1 MDPLLE
7 LHLPHAPTSVR
18 VVEPADPRGD
28 ADAEQ
33 KGYARGLAEGEAR
46 AWSRAVQRIDEAVA
60 ELARAREES
69 DRAVAEDTAKLAL
82 GIVREI
88 VRTEIDAGR
97 YDIERLVRE
106 ALHVSGAGRAAC
118 VVHLHAEDL
127 KRLSNVAF
135 RSATRLEADP
145 EVARG
150 DVHVSTPRGIVVR
163 DLDAALASV
172 AERLEEDR
180 E

>member
-1 MDPLLE
+1 VESKLE
-7 LHLPHAPTSVR
+7 LHLSHAPTSVR
-18 VVEPADPRGD
+18 VVAPAEVAAGL
-28 ADAEQ
+28 DAEER
-33 KGYARGLAEGEAR
+33 GHARGLVEGEAR
-46 AWSRAVQRIDEAVA
+46 AWSRVAQRIDEAVA

-82 GIVREI
+82 GIAREI

-97 YDIERLVRE
+97 YDIERLVRD
-106 ALHVSGAGRAAC
+106 ALQVSGAGRAAC
-118 VVHLHAEDL
+118 VVHLHADDL
-127 KRLSNVAF
+127 ERLSGIAF

-150 DVHVSTPRGIVVR
+150 DVHVSTPRGLVVR
-163 DLDAALASV
+163 DLDVALASV
-172 AERLEEDR
+172 AERLQEDR